1 MIRRPPRSTRTDTLF
16 PYTTLFR
23 SPVLAL
29 QDIDLEISEGE
40 FVCIVGPS
48 GCGKSTLLRCM
59 AGLEPITGGQLA
71 LQGVAITA
79 PPKNMGVVFQRD
91 LLLEWRNILDNVL
104 IAAELHGW
112 RRSEYKERACELLT
126 LFGDR
131 KSTRLNSSH

>member
-1 MIRRPPRSTRTDTLF
+1 MRISDW
-16 PYTTLFR
+16 
-23 SPVLAL
+23 SSDVCSS
-29 QDIDLEISEGE
+29 DL

-104 IAAELHGW
+104 IAAELHGD
-112 RRSEYKERACELLT
+112 RR
-126 LFGDR
+126 
-131 KSTRLNSSH
+131 STRLNSSH

>member
-23 SPVLAL
+23 SPGLSL
-29 QDIDLEISEGE
+29 QYIDLEMSEGE
-40 FVCIVGPS
+40 FVCIGGPS

-112 RRSEYKERACELLT
+112 RRSEYKERACEEPTSELQSLM
-126 LFGDR
+126 R
-131 KSTRLNSSH
+131 NSYAV